1 MQVTIEKD
9 CHQISWGFSN
19 INKVDVR
26 FPEDQTNHESNDAYL
41 TLEGIIQEARYDGA
55 FPNVDLQYFILPTG
69 VKENIIPKK
78 CRHAEYIGGQD
89 SCPLAPDTQDRHVM
103 CRFLLPN
110 FAPFAEM
117 YKSYFYFLWQ
127 SYGCGKKNAFYGRHC
142 LSIES
147 ERR

>member
-55 FPNVDLQYFILPTG
+55 FPNVDLQCFILPTG

-78 CRHAEYIGGQD
+78 CRHAECIGGQD

-103 CRFLLPN
+103 CRFFCFQILLHLPKCTN
-110 FAPFAEM
+110 HIFISFGKAMVAERKM
-117 YKSYFYFLWQ
+117 
-127 SYGCGKKNAFYGRHC
+127 
-142 LSIES
+142 LSMEGIVFP
-147 ERR
+147 